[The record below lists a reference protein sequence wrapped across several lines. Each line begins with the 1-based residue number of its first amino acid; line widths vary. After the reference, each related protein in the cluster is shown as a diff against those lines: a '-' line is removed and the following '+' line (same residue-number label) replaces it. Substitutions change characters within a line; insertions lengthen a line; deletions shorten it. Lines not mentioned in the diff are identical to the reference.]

1 MAHKKMG
8 QASFVEAFLR
18 PEVGANRRL
27 ERIDEM
33 IDWAPLERLVKPVRS
48 GAWGRPSYPPLAML
62 KALCLQRWYS
72 LSDEG
77 VEEALSDRLSF
88 RRFCGFAVD
97 DETPDGK
104 TVCRFRLALVA
115 ADLPERLFAEVDRQ
129 LDAKGLL
136 VKTGT
141 LIPRVRPQAGPRA
154 SSMRA

>member
-8 QASFVEAFLR
+8 QASFVVAFLR
-18 PEVGANRRL
+18 PDVGANRRL

-33 IDWAPLERLVKPVRS
+33 IDWAALVKPVRS

-62 KALCLQRWYS
+62 KALFLQRWYA
-72 LSDEG
+72 LSDDG
-77 VEEALSDRLSF
+77 LEEALSDRLSF

-115 ADLPERLFAEVDRQ
+115 ADLPGRLFAELDRQ
-129 LDAKGLL
+129 LAAKGLL

-141 LIPRVRPQAGPRA
+141 LID
-154 SSMRA
+154 